1 MSTLQNNLSSRPVLK
16 TKKKCMISK
25 NQPYLLPTDSS
36 AFLPG
41 HSWAPANPA
50 THLALRPA
58 LAQGTPLCQP
68 LVDPTDLS

>member
-1 MSTLQNNLSSRPVLK
+1 
-16 TKKKCMISK
+16 MISK